1 MKCVLVDI
9 KVSRIQLKVHID
21 TDKPKINISNDTNIS
36 SISVQKQNFN
46 VQINALPSTTKAHFS
61 ISPIKAHCTKI
72 GNILKPIVNTNI
84 FNIKVTT
91 YKSFTA
97 NIVAQNPIKIGILNK
112 SFNINLIVLKRCI
125 IDSIIIQVP
134 YIFINYLGDTVDVE
148 VKSTTTWRID

>member
-36 SISVQKQNFN
+36 SISVQKQDFN

-61 ISPIKAHCTKI
+61 ISPIKVHCTKI
-72 GNILKPIVNTNI
+72 GNTLKSTVSTNVFNTKI
-84 FNIKVTT
+84 TT
-91 YKSFTA
+91 YSSFTA
-97 NIVAQNPIKIGILNK
+97 TIIAQNPIKINILNK
-112 SFNINLIVLKRCI
+112 SFNINLTVLKRCI
-125 IDSIIIQVP
+125 IDSIIIQFP

-148 VKSTTTWRID
+148 VKSTTTWRIE